1 MGVNLAEAD
10 DFVELDAEAPE
21 RVGEDVLHRVSE
33 IVVAVI
39 LPFVNVALEKPLT
52 GITERLQKPVFG
64 FEMLAPDIRI
74 VIAGEDHLDFVH
86 SLEGEWA
93 SIGDW

>member
-39 LPFVNVALEKPLT
+39 LPFVNVALEEPLT

-64 FEMLAPDIRI
+64 FEMFAPDIRI
-74 VIAGEDHLDFVH
+74 VIAGENHFDFIH
-86 SLEGEWA
+86 FAKGEWVR
-93 SIGDW
+93 IGDW